1 MVTVLS
7 KTLQLQYVVKCH
19 FSCNPNTPPF
29 PSSGGL
35 VTIAFPDSVLVD
47 EAEDKADAAV
57 SSDKKPDNAEAGSG
71 LETVVPASQTEKR
84 TSNTGQAV
92 KILIFRAK
100 FQRQEG
106 RKRRR
111 LGRHRLSNEQVA
123 DNVMGSH
130 VPSCEWLAEVE
141 DVGMRADYRNAC
153 LSWTRQPDFAQR
165 WAIADLALE
174 TCV

>member
-1 MVTVLS
+1 
-7 KTLQLQYVVKCH
+7 LQLQYVVKCH

-35 VTIAFPDSVLVD
+35 VTIACPDSVLVD
-47 EAEDKADAAV
+47 KAEDEADPAV

-84 TSNTGQAV
+84 TSNAVQAV
-92 KILIFRAK
+92 KILICGVG

-111 LGRHRLSNEQVA
+111 LGK
-123 DNVMGSH
+123 
-130 VPSCEWLAEVE
+130 
-141 DVGMRADYRNAC
+141 
-153 LSWTRQPDFAQR
+153 
-165 WAIADLALE
+165 
-174 TCV
+174 